1 MTQFASPVL
10 HSLLDT
16 DAYKLHMQQAVF
28 HHYYD
33 VHVAAEFRC
42 RGDDLLGIYADAIR
56 EQVQAM
62 QHLRLQD
69 DEYQWLSALPF
80 FKADYLNWLREFRF
94 NPEQVTVSN
103 DNGKLDIRLSGPW
116 REVILWEVPLL
127 AVISEMVHR
136 YRSPQA
142 DVAQALDTLESKLVD
157 FSALTAG
164 LDMSRFHL
172 MDFGTRR
179 RFSREVQETIVKR
192 LQQES
197 WFVGTSN
204 YDLARRLSL
213 TPMGTQAHEWFQ
225 AHQQIS
231 PDLANSQ
238 RAALAAW
245 LEEYPDQLG
254 IALTD
259 CITMDA
265 FLRDF
270 GPEFA
275 TRYQGLRHD
284 SGDPVEWGEK
294 AIAHYQKLVEIVHS
308 YDCRICA
315 QLHQSDSNMLAMLK
329 YVPGVLTKKI
339 SMEELRPLL
348 NAEVAPYISKLSTR
362 KIHKII
368 NGFGEAAV
376 LAVKAGFDMVQVHG
390 DRMCG
395 SFSSTIFNHRTDE
408 YGGSAENRARFA
420 VEAVKAIR
428 SRLPEIPIDYKLAVR
443 QEDPHYG
450 NAGVV
455 ESELGIFVP
464 LLTDAGVTSFHVTLA
479 NHSSLEDTIP
489 PAKHPYFKEQGCFLK
504 FCDEVRQYTD
514 KPITGVGGLNQP
526 DFVEQQLASG
536 RITCAAMSRQLLADP
551 EWPNKVASGQ
561 IKEIHR
567 CVRCNKK
574 CLGGLQQHQGTHC
587 IYEKV

>member
-80 FKADYLNWLREFRF
+80 FQADYLNWLREFRF

-136 YRSPQA
+136 YRSPQT

-270 GPEFA
+270 GVEFA
-275 TRYQGLRHD
+275 SRYQGLRHD

-294 AIAHYQKLVEIVHS
+294 AIAHYEKLGIDPQSKTLVFSDNLDLRKAVELYRHFSSRVQLSFGIGTRLTCDIPQVKPLNIVIKLVECNGKPV
-308 YDCRICA
+308 A
-315 QLHQSDSNMLAMLK
+315 KLSDS
-329 YVPGVLTKKI
+329 PGKTICHDKAFVRA
-339 SMEELRPLL
+339 LR
-348 NAEVAPYISKLSTR
+348 
-362 KIHKII
+362 
-368 NGFGEAAV
+368 
-376 LAVKAGFDMVQVHG
+376 KA
-390 DRMCG
+390 
-395 SFSSTIFNHRTDE
+395 
-408 YGGSAENRARFA
+408 
-420 VEAVKAIR
+420 
-428 SRLPEIPIDYKLAVR
+428 
-443 QEDPHYG
+443 
-450 NAGVV
+450 
-455 ESELGIFVP
+455 
-464 LLTDAGVTSFHVTLA
+464 
-479 NHSSLEDTIP
+479 
-489 PAKHPYFKEQGCFLK
+489 
-504 FCDEVRQYTD
+504 
-514 KPITGVGGLNQP
+514 
-526 DFVEQQLASG
+526 
-536 RITCAAMSRQLLADP
+536 
-551 EWPNKVASGQ
+551 
-561 IKEIHR
+561 
-567 CVRCNKK
+567 
-574 CLGGLQQHQGTHC
+574 
-587 IYEKV
+587 